1 MTLRNE
7 NHPGELEEL
16 VGKLADA
23 NRRNV
28 AKITRAWQNVL
39 GSRYESALS
48 SRASAE
54 SALTDSDDQIRLVA
68 YQIEWSHWHPRTAA
82 GQIYSN
88 AAANDRN
95 ERVRLRAI
103 QCLSEVFKGSAD
115 EQIASLLANII
126 IDEKN
131 SKILRAN
138 AYHALL
144 VTQSLLKSTQ
154 NFPFD
159 RAAEVFVFN
168 ADGLAVAWQS
178 GSIDWSIVR
187 KFHK

>member
-1 MTLRNE
+1 
-7 NHPGELEEL
+7 
-16 VGKLADA
+16 
-23 NRRNV
+23 
-28 AKITRAWQNVL
+28 
-39 GSRYESALS
+39 
-48 SRASAE
+48 
-54 SALTDSDDQIRLVA
+54 
-68 YQIEWSHWHPRTAA
+68 
-82 GQIYSN
+82 
-88 AAANDRN
+88 
-95 ERVRLRAI
+95 
-103 QCLSEVFKGSAD
+103 
-115 EQIASLLANII
+115 LLANII

-159 RAAEVFVFN
+159 RAGEVLVFN